1 MFFSGGVYPIPRIL
15 IGQIAGINVSIY
27 DIIPP
32 THAVVALNKILTLGS
47 GIDEV
52 LYELVSL
59 VILSL
64 LYYGI
69 GIWLFKRRHM
79 QFS

>member
-1 MFFSGGVYPIPRIL
+1 MDIISFNPRI
-15 IGQIAGINVSIY
+15 GNDG
-27 DIIPP
+27 
-32 THAVVALNKILTLGS
+32 
-47 GIDEV
+47 V

-64 LYYGI
+64 VYYGI

-79 QFS
+79 QIS